1 MSEHKVT
8 ISLDSESW
16 DLLKRFA
23 GQLGRTPEDWIES
36 LVRQTL
42 GHPGSAD
49 MDVLAERVRRLDAP
63 VLSWPMMELDL
74 MRASLGR
81 E

>member
-16 DLLKRFA
+16 DLLERFT
-23 GQLGRTPEDWIES
+23 GQLSRTPEDWIES

-42 GHPGSAD
+42 GHPGPAD
-49 MDVLAERVRRLDAP
+49 MDVLVERVRRLDAP
-63 VLSWPMMELDL
+63 VLSWPAMELDL

-81 E
+81 D